1 MKVVVMNEDEAVT
14 LEITKDQFEA
24 FNSNVVA
31 RQAFLNHI
39 NESCST
45 VFRIR
50 DTDIVDLTGKHLC
63 KYCGEIVDGEYEDL
77 LCEDCRM
84 TFGHALYSEL

>member
-1 MKVVVMNEDEAVT
+1 MKVAVINEDEMVT
-14 LEITKDQFEA
+14 LEIMESQFKA
-24 FNSNVVA
+24 FNSNDVA

-39 NESCST
+39 NDSCKT
-45 VFRIR
+45 EFRIG
-50 DTDIVDLTGKHLC
+50 DTEIIDLAGKHLC
-63 KYCGEIVDGEYEDL
+63 QYCGEVVDGEYEDL